1 MGVGGS
7 GLKGSRL
14 HGAHVLW
21 VGGQIP
27 KLTQNI
33 SAMPSVMQKD
43 KVQGV
48 PGGSMAKNP
57 PASVGDTGSSP
68 GWANIPHT
76 CGATKPVG
84 LSY

>member
-1 MGVGGS
+1 MGVGWN
-7 GLKGSRL
+7 GLKGSCL

-21 VGGQIP
+21 VGEQIP

-33 SAMPSVMQKD
+33 SAMPRVMQKD
-43 KVQGV
+43 KAQGV

-57 PASVGDTGSSP
+57 PANVGDTGSIP
-68 GWANIPHT
+68 CWGNIPHA

-84 LSY
+84 LNY

>member
-7 GLKGSRL
+7 GLKGSCL
-14 HGAHVLW
+14 HGAHVLG

-43 KVQGV
+43 KFQGV

-57 PASVGDTGSSP
+57 LASVGDTGSSP

>member
-1 MGVGGS
+1 MGFGGS
-7 GLKGSRL
+7 GLKGSCL

-21 VGGQIP
+21 VGAQIP

-33 SAMPSVMQKD
+33 SAMPSIMQKD

-57 PASVGDTGSSP
+57 PAYVGDTGSIP
-68 GWANIPHT
+68 GGGNIPHV

-84 LSY
+84 LNY